1 MKTAI
6 PDDAALL
13 DALRDSASH
22 PMHVSDIGR
31 RLGLPVSARHELSEA
46 LDALVSRN
54 LVASM
59 PGSRY
64 RLPRAR
70 GTRVEG
76 HFHQHP
82 RGFAFVTPNDGGDDV
97 FIPAASVLG
106 AMHGDL
112 VAALAQQGDR
122 GREGV
127 VTDVIARR
135 PPLVPGTLRV
145 RLRGVWVE
153 PDDARIRG
161 PLLCEDANG
170 AGDGEAV
177 LCEVTRWPE
186 HAGEAPTGR
195 VKEVLGAPGDLEVEV
210 RKVILREGVDEGF
223 PEEVRAEAARFPE
236 DPPHEDHVGR
246 EDLRP
251 LPLVTIDPDDARDH
265 DDAVYVKRRED
276 GGYIATV
283 AIADVSHYV
292 RPGTALDASAL
303 ARGTSIYLPDR
314 AIPMLPRE
322 LSSNLASL
330 LPARD
335 RLVLAVE
342 AHLAADGAV
351 ESTRLFEG
359 VMRSH
364 ARLTYTQ
371 AARALGWSEAPHGA
385 PAVPD
390 ALRDDLRV
398 AADLSGELRRR
409 RLKRGAL
416 DLDLPEARVRMEE
429 DGRTPAHVYQSRKDP
444 GVRKAYNLIEELMLL
459 ANEAVAAICVAKAI
473 PAVYRVHGKPDEE
486 LLARFAAVAT
496 LYGHKVDVE
505 AGRAPR
511 KLSALLRKVEGKP
524 EARILGMLLLR
535 AMPQARYA
543 SVNTGHFGLAS
554 EAYLHFTSP
563 IRRYPDLI
571 VHRVVRAI
579 ARNEIPDRSDAAL
592 DAAGRA
598 AAQSSRL
605 ERRAMDVEREVLD
618 LYRCAVAKLH
628 VGEIHE
634 ATVTSVTPTGPFV
647 EIEDPF
653 LAGLLRMGGA
663 ATGEGGAE
671 WQVDELGISCSHVVT
686 GATFALGDQVTVEL
700 SDVAMARRMVYFR
713 LPQEER
719 DRLRRA
725 QRQKSKSNPRGASKG
740 NPRGQKKGGK
750 KGGRR

>member
-1 MKTAI
+1 MKTTI

-13 DALRDSASH
+13 AALRDSASH

-31 RLGLPVSARHELSEA
+31 SLGLPISARHVLSEA
-46 LDALVSRN
+46 LDALVSRG
-54 LVASM
+54 LLAAM

-70 GTRVEG
+70 GARVEG
-76 HFHQHP
+76 HFSQHP
-82 RGFAFVTPNDGGDDV
+82 RGFAFVVPSDGGDDV
-97 FIPAASVLG
+97 FIPATSVLG

-112 VAALAQQGDR
+112 VAATAQQGDR

-127 VTDVIARR
+127 VVEVITRR

-145 RLRGVWVE
+145 RLRGAWVE

-161 PLLCEDANG
+161 PVMVEDAGDAADG
-170 AGDGEAV
+170 AAV
-177 LCEVTRWPE
+177 VCEITRWPA
-186 HAGEAPTGR
+186 HAGEAPVGR
-195 VKEVLGAPGDLEVEV
+195 VRETLGAPGALDVEV

-223 PEEVRAEAARFPE
+223 SEAVTSEAKAFPQ
-236 DPPHEDHVGR
+236 DPSAHDFVGR
-246 EDLRP
+246 TDLRP
-251 LPLVTIDPDDARDH
+251 LRLVTIDPDDARDH
-265 DDAVYVKRRED
+265 DDAIFVQRRED
-276 GGYIATV
+276 GGYVATV
-283 AIADVSHYV
+283 AIADVSYYV

-330 LPARD
+330 VPDRD

-342 AHLAADGAV
+342 VALSPDGAV
-351 ESTRLFEG
+351 ESTKLLEG

-371 AARALGWSEAPHGA
+371 AARALGWSDVPLDGHG
-385 PAVPD
+385 VSD
-390 ALRDDLRV
+390 ILRADLQV
-398 AADLSGELRRR
+398 AADLSGVLRRL

-416 DLDLPEARVRMEE
+416 DLDLPEARVKMAD
-429 DGRTPAHVYQSRKDP
+429 DGVTPAHVYQSRKDP
-444 GVRKAYNLIEELMLL
+444 GVRRAYNLIEELMLL
-459 ANEAVAAICVAKAI
+459 ANEAIAALCVARAV
-473 PAVYRVHGKPDEE
+473 PAVYRVHGRPDEE

-496 LYGHKVDVE
+496 AYGHKLDVE
-505 AGRAPR
+505 AGRVPR

-535 AMPQARYA
+535 SLPQARYA
-543 SVNTGHFGLAS
+543 SANTGHFGLAS

-571 VHRVVRAI
+571 VHRMVRAL
-579 ARNEIPDRSDAAL
+579 ARGEQPERTEEAHAIMA
-592 DAAGRA
+592 RA
-598 AAQSSRL
+598 AAESSRL

-618 LYRCAVAKLH
+618 LYRCAVAKAHL
-628 VGEIHE
+628 GEIHG
-634 ATVTSVTPTGPFV
+634 ATVTSVTPSGPFV

-653 LAGLLRMGGA
+653 LAGMLRLGGVGA
-663 ATGEGGAE
+663 IEGGAE
-671 WQVDELGISCSHVVT
+671 WQVDPLGISCTHTVT
-686 GATFALGDQVTVEL
+686 NMTYALGATLTVEIA
-700 SDVAMARRMVYFR
+700 DVAMTRRMIYFKLTHEERERMRKARR
-713 LPQEER
+713 PTPKKNAR
-719 DRLRRA
+719 DAR
-725 QRQKSKSNPRGASKG
+725 KG
-740 NPRGQKKGGK
+740 R

>member
-1 MKTAI
+1 MKPKL

-13 DALRDSASH
+13 AVLRDSASH

-31 RLGLPVSARHELSEA
+31 QLGLPISARHELSEA

-54 LVASM
+54 LLASM

-70 GTRVEG
+70 GTRIEG

-112 VAALAQQGDR
+112 VAAQAQQGDR

-127 VTDVIARR
+127 VTEVLARR
-135 PPLVPGTLRV
+135 PPLVPGTLRM
-145 RLRGVWVE
+145 RLRGAWVE

-161 PLLCEDANG
+161 PIMVDDANG
-170 AGDGEAV
+170 VADGAAV
-177 LCEVTRWPE
+177 VCEVTRWPE
-186 HAGEAPTGR
+186 HAGEAPVGR
-195 VKEVLGAPGDLEVEV
+195 VKESLGAPGDLDVEV

-223 PEEVRAEAARFPE
+223 PDEVRVEAARFPE
-236 DPPHEDHVGR
+236 DPTAEDCVGR
-246 EDLRP
+246 TDLRA

-265 DDAVYVKRRED
+265 DDAVYVRRRED
-276 GGYIATV
+276 GGYVATV
-283 AIADVSHYV
+283 AIADVSYYV

-342 AHLAADGAV
+342 VSLTPDGTV
-351 ESTRLFEG
+351 EETKLFEG

-371 AARALGWSEAPHGA
+371 VARALGWSESPPGA
-385 PAVPD
+385 ETVSD
-390 ALRDDLRV
+390 ALLVDLRV

-416 DLDLPEARVRMEE
+416 DLDLPEARVRMGD
-429 DGRTPAHVYQSRKDP
+429 DGRTPAHVYQSRRDP

-459 ANEAVAAICVAKAI
+459 ANEAVATICVTKTI
-473 PAVYRVHGKPDEE
+473 PAVYRVHGRPDEE
-486 LLARFAAVAT
+486 LLSRFAAVAT
-496 LYGHKVDVE
+496 LYGHKVDIE
-505 AGRAPR
+505 AGRTPR

-535 AMPQARYA
+535 ALPQARYA

-579 ARNEIPDRSDAAL
+579 ARAETPDRSDAAL

-628 VGEIHE
+628 LGEIHQ
-634 ATVTSVTPTGPFV
+634 ATVTGVTPSGPFV
-647 EIEDPF
+647 DIEDPF
-653 LAGLLRMGGA
+653 LAGMLRMGGA
-663 ATGEGGAE
+663 ATSEGGAE
-671 WQVDELGISCSHVVT
+671 WQVDELGISCSHTVT
-686 GATFALGDQVTVEL
+686 GATFALGDAVTVEL

-725 QRQKSKSNPRGASKG
+725 HHAKSKGAKKDSKKG
-740 NPRGQKKGGK
+740 GYKGQKKGK

>member
-1 MKTAI
+1 MKPTI

-13 DALRDSASH
+13 EALRDSASH

-31 RLGLPVSARHELSEA
+31 RLGLAISARHELSEA

-54 LVASM
+54 LLAAM

-70 GTRVEG
+70 GTRIEG

-112 VAALAQQGDR
+112 VAAMAQQGDR

-127 VTDVIARR
+127 VTEVISRR
-135 PPLVPGTLRV
+135 PPLVPGTLRA
-145 RLRGVWVE
+145 RLRGAWVE

-161 PLLCEDANG
+161 PILVEDANG
-170 AGDGEAV
+170 VADGAAV
-177 LCEVTRWPE
+177 VCEVTRWPE
-186 HAGEAPTGR
+186 HAGEAPVGR
-195 VKEVLGAPGDLEVEV
+195 VKESLGAPGDLDVEV
-210 RKVILREGVDEGF
+210 RKVILREGVDESF
-223 PEEVRAEAARFPE
+223 PEEVRLEAARLPDDPTVE
-236 DPPHEDHVGR
+236 DCVGR
-246 EDLRP
+246 VDLRA

-265 DDAVYVKRRED
+265 DDAVYVLRRED
-276 GGYIATV
+276 GGYVATV
-283 AIADVSHYV
+283 AIADVSYYV

-342 AHLAADGAV
+342 VSLTPDGAV
-351 ESTRLFEG
+351 ESAKLFEG

-364 ARLTYTQ
+364 ARLTYSQ
-371 AARALGWSEAPHGA
+371 VACALGWSDAPHVL
-385 PAVPD
+385 PALTD
-390 ALRDDLRV
+390 AQLTDLRV
-398 AADLSGELRRR
+398 AADLANELRRK

-416 DLDLPEARVRMEE
+416 DLDLPEARVRMED

-459 ANEAVAAICVAKAI
+459 ANEAVAAICVTKTI

-486 LLARFAAVAT
+486 PLARFAAVAT
-496 LYGHKVDVE
+496 LYGHKLDIE
-505 AGRAPR
+505 AGRVPR

-524 EARILGMLLLR
+524 EARILGMMLLR
-535 AMPQARYA
+535 SLPQARYA

-571 VHRVVRAI
+571 VHRVVRAV
-579 ARNEIPDRSDAAL
+579 ARGETPDRSDAAL

-628 VGEIHE
+628 IGEIHQ
-634 ATVTSVTPTGPFV
+634 ATVTGVSAAGPYV

-653 LAGLLRMGGA
+653 IVGLLRMGGA
-663 ATGEGGAE
+663 PAGEGNAE
-671 WQVDELGISCSHVVT
+671 WQVDEIGISCAHSVT
-686 GATFALGDQVTVEL
+686 GMTFALGDAVTVEL
-700 SDVAMARRMVYFR
+700 SDVAMTRRTVYFR

-725 QRQKSKSNPRGASKG
+725 HHAKSKGAKRDPSK
-740 NPRGQKKGGK
+740 GQKKGSKKGK